1 MTYLTYSAQLA
12 LVVVHIVT
20 LTFFCCCNGKSSCC
34 GPCCIS
40 YPELEKQNQNVTA
53 LNIIQNGQS
62 RIIPL
67 DSEKVV
73 QMSARNGI
81 VAVVTLDEDIQHSR
95 NVPKAATP
103 PPPYIPLPTPEENSS
118 PATSDE
124 RLLG

>member
-20 LTFFCCCNGKSSCC
+20 LAFFCCCTGQSSCR

-40 YPELEKQNQNVTA
+40 YPEAEKQNQNVTA
-53 LNIIQNGQS
+53 LNTIQNGQS
-62 RIIPL
+62 PIIPL

-73 QMSARNGI
+73 DMSARNGI
-81 VAVVTLDEDIQHSR
+81 VAVVTMDEDIQLPR

-103 PPPYIPLPTPEENSS
+103 PPPYIPLPTTEEITS
-118 PATSDE
+118 PATPDE